1 MDNLIHETLS
11 TYFYILK
18 KTGEVNYD
26 QSYKVVLIL
35 FMKKLLDT
43 DKQHYY
49 SEEQLQ
55 LIKNTLIR
63 LTKSTCFLPCNN
75 KIMKAVNKYLNLP

>member
-18 KTGEVNYD
+18 KTGEVNQD

-35 FMKKLLDT
+35 FLKKLLDT

-75 KIMKAVNKYLNLP
+75 KIMKAVNNI

>member
-1 MDNLIHETLS
+1 MDNLIHEALS
-11 TYFYILK
+11 TYFQILK
-18 KTGEVNYD
+18 KTGEVKED

-35 FMKKLLDT
+35 FIKKLLDN

-55 LIKNTLIR
+55 IIKNTLIR

-75 KIMKAVNKYLNLP
+75 KIMKAVNNI